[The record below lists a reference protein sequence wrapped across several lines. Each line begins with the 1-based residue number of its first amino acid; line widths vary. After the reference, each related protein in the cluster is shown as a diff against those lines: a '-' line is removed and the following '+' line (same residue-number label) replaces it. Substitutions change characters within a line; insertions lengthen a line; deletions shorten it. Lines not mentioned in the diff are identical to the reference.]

1 MKVGLIGA
9 VNVGKSTLFNRLI
22 GQFRAIVTDI
32 PGTTRDIL
40 SEEVDFA
47 GLGPVEFLDS
57 PGLLDFTLEL
67 EMIHRIIQESDFLL
81 FVVDHEVGLGPK
93 EHEIQSL
100 VLKHQ
105 KKLKTVLVVNK
116 LSQVQL
122 YQQYDETLADYF
134 SLGFGQVVGVSAKQ
148 GENIDVLQTIIQD
161 FARENKLDSDKKIID
176 ADVHLAIV
184 GRPNVGKSTLLNT
197 LAGETVAKVED
208 FEGTTL
214 DYNVTTIN
222 FGQQK
227 MKIYDTMGLQRKSK
241 THGIEKIA
249 HDKTFTM
256 LRFVKPITILMV
268 DAVEG
273 LTRRDLAAL
282 KQMSEM
288 NLPVIIAVNK
298 IDRIPAIKHKALL
311 QKFRQQFG
319 FAPFIP
325 LVGISAAEAQ
335 GLQTLLQC
343 VGRVWKNWDLRISTS
358 SLNNLLHKA
367 LLVSPPRFPK
377 NKACKLFYISQTD
390 TKPARFL
397 AFVNNSDNANFSYK
411 KWLENAIRKAFPF
424 EGVPFVIEFKSRKH
438 LNEMDKKE

>member
-1 MKVGLIGA
+1 MKVGLVGA

-40 SEEVDFA
+40 SEKVDFA
-47 GLGPVEFLDS
+47 GMWPVEFLDS
-57 PGLLDFTLEL
+57 PWLLDFTLEL
-67 EMIHRIIQESDFLL
+67 QMIQRIIQESDFLL
-81 FVVDHEVGLGPK
+81 FVVDHEVGLWPK

-100 VLKHQ
+100 ILKHQ
-105 KKLKTVLVVNK
+105 KKLQTVLVVNK

-122 YQQYDETLADYF
+122 YQKYDESLADYF
-134 SLGFGQVVGVSAKQ
+134 SLWFGQVVWISAKQ
-148 GENIDVLQTIIQD
+148 GENIDVLQTVIQD
-161 FARENKLDSDKKIID
+161 FAWEHKLESREKIID
-176 ADVHLAIV
+176 PDIHLAIV

-222 FGQQK
+222 FWQQK
-227 MKIYDTMGLQRKSK
+227 MKLYDTMWLQRKSK

-256 LRFVKPITILMV
+256 LRFIKPITILIV
-268 DAVEG
+268 DAVEW
-273 LTRRDLAAL
+273 LTRRDLAAFN
-282 KQMSEM
+282 QMTDL
-288 NLPVIIAVNK
+288 NLPIIIAVNK
-298 IDRIPAIKHKALL
+298 IDKIPAVKHKILL

-319 FAPFIP
+319 FSPFIP
-325 LVGISAAEAQ
+325 LVWISAMESQ
-335 GLQTLLQC
+335 GIQTLLQS
-343 VGRVWKNWDLRISTS
+343 VGKIRKNWEQRISTS
-358 SLNNLLHKA
+358 ALNSVLHKA

-390 TKPARFL
+390 IKPARFL

-411 KWLENAIRKAFPF
+411 KWIENAIRKVYPF
-424 EGVPFVIEFKSRKH
+424 EGVPFVVEFKSRKH